1 MYRVLLPID
10 IDEDRARSQVS
21 LLESLPGPT
30 EEIAVTLL
38 HVYEAVDAPPDEAGS
53 AVLDEINESL
63 VDLQGRP
70 DSIEAV
76 QKELD
81 ALGVDH
87 TLVEHVG
94 DPADGIITVAD
105 EEDVDAIV
113 LGLRKRSPVGKALF
127 GSVSQTVI
135 LNADRP
141 VFLGKP

>member
-21 LLESLPGPT
+21 LLESLPGSI
-30 EEIAVTLL
+30 EEIEVVLL
-38 HVYEAVDAPPDEAGS
+38 HVYEQVDTPADEAGS
-53 AVLDEINESL
+53 AVIEEINESI
-63 VDLQGRP
+63 VELQGRP
-70 DSIEAV
+70 ESVDAV
-76 QKELD
+76 EEELD

-87 TLVEHVG
+87 TLIEHVG
-94 DPADGIITVAD
+94 DPSDGILTVAD